1 MSFLLHGCV
10 VFIHV
15 VFQIR
20 RHGWTHPQPW
30 TATKDVILPVIG
42 CLVTLIVLPP
52 AVLQVLQRVF
62 NYHLDENVLCEF
74 SLHMSQYTR
83 LAYEMFAVLHIYPS
97 IFTLLVTGQSL
108 ATLMSMIK
116 TWAQSVRDKEFLVAM
131 QLQNLETGAKTS
143 EPEPAEVETED
154 IALGDEDEED

>member
-1 MSFLLHGCV
+1 MFLLHGCV
-10 VFIHV
+10 IV
-15 VFQIR
+15 VDVILQIR

-30 TATKDVILPVIG
+30 TATKEVILPVIG
-42 CLVTLIVLPP
+42 CLITLIVLPP

-62 NYHLDENVLCEF
+62 KYHLDENVLCMF
-74 SLHMSQYTR
+74 SLHIPQYTR
-83 LAYEMFAVLHIYPS
+83 SAYEMFAVLHIYPS
-97 IFTLLVTGQSL
+97 IFTLLVTGQSV

-131 QLQNLETGAKTS
+131 QLQNLESGAKMI
-143 EPEPAEVETED
+143 ELEAAEVETED